1 MSRFQSMDMDPVNN
15 QTMSRSSGS
24 MHNYQSTKMAFMSV
38 AWVDDSLYTIKNRF
52 CPYRRQEIAFVV
64 TYLGLQ
70 VQRSRKETLKETLS
84 EAVNEDVMNC
94 EAKEIMT
101 FKRLDKE
108 GRTHS
113 QPLTDGICNDDGDD
127 T

>member
-1 MSRFQSMDMDPVNN
+1 M
-15 QTMSRSSGS
+15 
-24 MHNYQSTKMAFMSV
+24 
-38 AWVDDSLYTIKNRF
+38 
-52 CPYRRQEIAFVV
+52 

-108 GRTHS
+108 SRTHS